1 MTIRKIII
9 LFIILSACS
18 KQKKDKLFDLIST
31 QKSNITFINSLE
43 YTEEL
48 NPYTYR
54 NFYNGGGVAIG
65 DFNNDSLQD
74 IFLQAT

>member
-9 LFIILSACS
+9 LILILSACS
-18 KQKKDKLFDLIST
+18 KPKDDRLFELIST
-31 QKSNITFINSLE
+31 QKSNITFNNTLE

-65 DFNNDSLQD
+65 DFNNDSGL
-74 IFLQAT
+74 